1 MKIGFIGAGNMANAI
16 ITGIKDSKMKDIDIF
31 ASKTSKDNIG
41 VFKNAKDIIFL
52 CVKPQVFDNIY
63 KDLKKQISKSHLV
76 VSIMAGKNI
85 EYLVKTLGTKNIVRV
100 MPNIPCLVGK
110 GVSAVAAS
118 GVVKKDKRYSDVLK
132 IIGSTGKAIEVDEKY
147 INAITQ
153 VSGASPAFTF
163 MYIEALADAGVK
175 CGLPRK
181 MALEFAKSAVEGAAN
196 LAVNSEKHLG
206 ELKDMVCSP
215 AGTTIEGVKVL
226 EEKGFRGAV
235 IDAVCAAY
243 DRCVK
248 M

>member
-16 ITGIKDSKMKDIDIF
+16 ITGIKQSKISGLDIYT
-31 ASKTSKDNIG
+31 SKTSKDNIG
-41 VFKNAKDIIFL
+41 VFKNAKDIVFI
-52 CVKPQVFDNIY
+52 CVKPQVFDSIY
-63 KDLKKQISKSHLV
+63 KELKKQISKSQLI
-76 VSIMAGKNI
+76 VSIMAGKSI
-85 EYLVKTLGTKNIVRV
+85 DYLTKTLGTKNIVRV
-100 MPNIPCLVGK
+100 MPNTPCLVGS
-110 GVSAVAAS
+110 GISAVAAS
-118 GVVKKDKRYSDVLK
+118 DIVKKDKRYGEVLK
-132 IIGSTGKAIEVDEKY
+132 IIESTGKAIEVDEKY

-181 MALEFAKSAVEGAAN
+181 MALEFAKSAVEGAAT
-196 LAVNSEKHLG
+196 LSIKSDKHVG

-215 AGTTIEGVKVL
+215 AGTTIEGVKTL

-243 DRCVK
+243 DKCVK